1 MIFLGSKR
9 GETFASK
16 LKHRIYKISK
26 CFKMNSNENNSWH
39 KNDQHKNKLGCVKLT
54 LNALTEDRDRE
65 IDEG

>member
-1 MIFLGSKR
+1 
-9 GETFASK
+9 
-16 LKHRIYKISK
+16 
-26 CFKMNSNENNSWH
+26 MNSNENNSWH